1 VVITMIG
8 RKVQAQPGLRQHR
21 VSAVDI
27 RDVSTHHGFPVTA
40 PARTLI
46 DGAATSLPL
55 DRLLNQPR
63 ALALVTDAEIHA
75 AMDRCPG
82 RKGVRALRALLE
94 TEQDTGFTRSK
105 AERILKRLVKEAEL
119 ERPIFNTRVMGVEVD
134 AYWPR
139 LQIVIEVDG
148 YDAHGH
154 WAAFQRDRAKANK
167 LVAAGLAVL
176 RFTWHQLT
184 QKAARGPRRD
194 RPDDVCAQLTQ
205 NRVWKRCRF
214 SSHPRAQEGEQ
225 MGDSIVV
232 GTDGSETAKQ
242 AVSEAVRLAKALAA
256 PVHVV
261 SAYQPSHARVSG
273 APEGAAKVWQ
283 PLPDDEVERI
293 LSEAAAGIRLA
304 GLEATSHAIRKDPA
318 DALLSVAD
326 EVGASMIV
334 VGSKGMHGARRLA
347 LGNVPNKV
355 SHHARCNVLIVA
367 TDGQG

>member
-1 VVITMIG
+1 
-8 RKVQAQPGLRQHR
+8 
-21 VSAVDI
+21 
-27 RDVSTHHGFPVTA
+27 
-40 PARTLI
+40 
-46 DGAATSLPL
+46 
-55 DRLLNQPR
+55 
-63 ALALVTDAEIHA
+63 
-75 AMDRCPG
+75 
-82 RKGVRALRALLE
+82 
-94 TEQDTGFTRSK
+94 
-105 AERILKRLVKEAEL
+105 
-119 ERPIFNTRVMGVEVD
+119 
-134 AYWPR
+134 
-139 LQIVIEVDG
+139 
-148 YDAHGH
+148 
-154 WAAFQRDRAKANK
+154 
-167 LVAAGLAVL
+167 
-176 RFTWHQLT
+176 
-184 QKAARGPRRD
+184 
-194 RPDDVCAQLTQ
+194 
-205 NRVWKRCRF
+205 
-214 SSHPRAQEGEQ
+214 

-293 LSEAAAGIRLA
+293 LAEATAGIRLA

-355 SHHARCNVLIVA
+355 SHRARCNVLIVA